1 MTVNFEKTN
10 SNEGVLTFEIPA
22 EEVKKGLDLAF
33 NKVKKTVTVP
43 GFRKGKVPRKIFNNV
58 YGETALYDEALNAV
72 LPEAYG
78 KAVEESGLDIVGQ
91 PKFDIESIEKGQP
104 WVMKAN
110 VTLKPEVKLGD
121 YKNLTVEKQDREVS
135 DEDVDQRIEETRQ
148 SLAELVLKES
158 AAENGDTVVIDYEGS
173 VDGEVFEGGTA
184 SNHSLEL
191 GSNQF
196 IPGFEDQLI
205 GAKPGDDV
213 EVKVTFP
220 EEYHA
225 EELAGKDA
233 IFKVKVHEVKT
244 KELPELDDEFAK
256 DADEEV
262 ETFEEYKNKVRV
274 QMTEEKEAHAKEVVE
289 DLALRQA
296 VENAEIVDGIPQEM
310 VHEEVHRQMDF
321 YLNNLSRQGISPEM
335 YFNITGTTEHDLHEQ
350 FEEEAEL
357 RTKTNLVLEAIVKAE
372 GLEASPEELEE
383 EVKNLAASYNME
395 IDQVR
400 SLVNDQMLA
409 SDITMKKAM
418 SLIVDSL
425 EEK

>member
-335 YFNITGTTEHDLHEQ
+335 YFNITGTTEQDLHEQ

-395 IDQVR
+395 ADQVR

>member
-225 EELAGKDA
+225 EEIAGKDA

-395 IDQVR
+395 VDQVR